1 MFLLAFI
8 VLIALF
14 LYGFFLGDF
23 AIAILSR
30 FFGML
35 IISLALS
42 LIFWELEMFVNFK
55 LKVPKLK
62 ITSREA
68 QSNLDGRLLVGLLVQ
83 VAGKKLEFHAAGFLG
98 MAHGDIGVL

>member
-1 MFLLAFI
+1 MFKFDFKKAAIYQAVVWKKNFLFRFATPLRRLFLLAFI

-42 LIFWELEMFVNFK
+42 LIFWELEF
-55 LKVPKLK
+55 
-62 ITSREA
+62 
-68 QSNLDGRLLVGLLVQ
+68 LLGILLS
-83 VAGKKLEFHAAGFLG
+83 
-98 MAHGDIGVL
+98 